1 MKMDPEL
8 TRQLINLAILVAGV
22 AAIVWV
28 LRDVF
33 KLAWRVIRTIVLIL
47 IMLAILGNIL
57 GFIQLPR
64 L

>member
-8 TRQLINLAILVAGV
+8 TRQLINLAILIVGV
-22 AAIVWV
+22 LAIIWV

-33 KLAWRVIRTIVLIL
+33 KLAWRVVRTIVLIL
-47 IMLAILGNIL
+47 ILLAILGNIL
-57 GFIQLPR
+57 GIIQLPR

>member
-1 MKMDPEL
+1 MDPEL

-47 IMLAILGNIL
+47 IILAILGNIL
-57 GFIQLPR
+57 GLIQLPR

>member
-1 MKMDPEL
+1 MDPEL
-8 TRQLINLAILVAGV
+8 TRQLINLAILIAGV

-47 IMLAILGNIL
+47 ILLAILGNIL
-57 GFIQLPR
+57 GITQLPR

>member
-1 MKMDPEL
+1 MDPEL

-33 KLAWRVIRTIVLIL
+33 KLAWRVIRTIMMILIL
-47 IMLAILGNIL
+47 LAILGNIL
-57 GFIQLPR
+57 GIIQFPR

>member
-1 MKMDPEL
+1 MDPEL
-8 TRQLINLAILVAGV
+8 TRQLINLAILIAGV

-47 IMLAILGNIL
+47 IILAILGNIL
-57 GFIQLPR
+57 GLIQLPR